1 MPLTMNRIVL
11 AILALF
17 AGLATQVTPAEAR
30 LSGKVEI
37 GATLGL
43 KSSARVT
50 AVATAAAA
58 FRPQSRRE
66 AQLVEP
72 VRTARPLAI
81 VAAPAVQLRIDRARE

>member
-1 MPLTMNRIVL
+1 MNRIVL

-50 AVATAAAA
+50 AVAAAAA
-58 FRPQSRRE
+58 FRPEPRRE
-66 AQLVEP
+66 AQLLEP
-72 VRTARPLAI
+72 VLMLRPL
-81 VAAPAVQLRIDRARE
+81 VSAPAPAIQLRIDRARE

>member
-1 MPLTMNRIVL
+1 MPLRMNRIVL

-37 GATLGL
+37 GTTLGL
-43 KSSARVT
+43 NSSARVT
-50 AVATAAAA
+50 AVAAAAA
-58 FRPQSRRE
+58 FRPQPRRE
-66 AQLVEP
+66 AQVAQP
-72 VRTARPLAI
+72 VRTLHPLTI

>member
-1 MPLTMNRIVL
+1 MQPVMNRIVL

-37 GATLGL
+37 GATLGV

-50 AVATAAAA
+50 AVAAAAA
-58 FRPQSRRE
+58 FRPQPRRE
-66 AQLVEP
+66 AQLAKP
-72 VRTARPLAI
+72 VRAI
-81 VAAPAVQLRIDRARE
+81 GPQAIALAPAVQLRIDRARE

>member
-1 MPLTMNRIVL
+1 MPLRMNRIVL

-30 LSGKVEI
+30 LTGKVEV

-50 AVATAAAA
+50 AVAAAAA
-58 FRPQSRRE
+58 FRPQPRRE
-66 AQLVEP
+66 TQLIEP
-72 VRTARPLAI
+72 VRTLLPLAAA
-81 VAAPAVQLRIDRARE
+81 AAPTVQLRIDRARE

>member
-1 MPLTMNRIVL
+1 MPLRMNRIVL

-30 LSGKVEI
+30 LSGKIEI

-50 AVATAAAA
+50 AVAAAAA
-58 FRPQSRRE
+58 FRPPPPRE
-66 AQLVEP
+66 VRLIQP
-72 VRTARPLAI
+72 VRTLRPLAI
-81 VAAPAVQLRIDRARE
+81 AATPAVQLRIDRARE

>member
-1 MPLTMNRIVL
+1 MPPTMNRIVL

-17 AGLATQVTPAEAR
+17 AGLAAQAAPAETR

-50 AVATAAAA
+50 AVAAAAA
-58 FRPQSRRE
+58 FRPQPRRE
-66 AQLVEP
+66 SQRVEP
-72 VRTARPLAI
+72 VRTLRPMAMP
-81 VAAPAVQLRIDRARE
+81 AAPAVQLRIDRARE